1 MNIHTTYIFSTS
13 GGVGPLTDGTYT
25 KLAVLIAEKRNHSYS
40 TTIRWIRCRL
50 TFALIRSYTR
60 LAVLIAEKR
69 NHSYSTTIRW
79 IRCRLTFALIR
90 SYTRLAVLIAEKR
103 NHSYST
109 TIRWIRCRL
118 TFALIR
124 SAILCLRGHR
134 SRQGRP
140 DRSDQWHATDLD
152 MIVAT
157 AQSHI

>member
-79 IRCRLTFALIR
+79 IRFHLIFALIR
-90 SYTRLAVLIAEKR
+90 PP
-103 NHSYST
+103 YS
-109 TIRWIRCRL
+109 
-118 TFALIR
+118 
-124 SAILCLRGHR
+124 
-134 SRQGRP
+134 
-140 DRSDQWHATDLD
+140 ATENIDLGKD
-152 MIVAT
+152 
-157 AQSHI
+157 AQTGVIMQQT